1 MHLRVFLA
9 ISFFLLSSN
18 LEVGRNIQHSFSFLT
33 HSSFFFFSDLSAMIL
48 QFNQKKKEEKK
59 RRKKS
64 SKKNPPISL
73 PLHTPL
79 FVISASSPLLIPH
92 RCNSPTISGED
103 PPQSFGDFYIPPQPF
118 LRSRSFLSD
127 SPYSSPLTRESKFGV
142 PRFMS
147 QEERRLMRNNGM
159 LKGRFT
165 GK

>member
-1 MHLRVFLA
+1 
-9 ISFFLLSSN
+9 
-18 LEVGRNIQHSFSFLT
+18 
-33 HSSFFFFSDLSAMIL
+33 MIL

-147 QEERRLMRNNGM
+147 SGRKKIDEKQWDVEGEIHGKMNSKKLYFFRN
-159 LKGRFT
+159 LV
-165 GK
+165 